1 MIEVSATM
9 PNRRTPVV
17 ISSLDSHP
25 NAAEILGITAQ
36 LPNIADQ
43 ALPALA
49 DAWHNTTF
57 LAEARRR
64 ALEPDAPLVLEALAR
79 FELVQALFAEEIRG
93 GEDYLTVEPDV
104 AAMALKAI
112 RDAIAAAYARPILS
126 AGEHEALIKAWRTV
140 YPTDLSVAPNFGARA
155 SDVTSLLSAL
165 PKLSS
170 RCHDAA
176 AAGEFASILAAGS
189 VLDEDIRVAARDE
202 AWHAAVL
209 TSQRRT
215 WQLLRHTA
223 EERSSRGY
231 CRTCRTRGYDE
242 ETARVLSLCVD
253 AACGLLVA
261 GSLED
266 DIVDVLTAPV
276 ECLIPSQRPA

>member
-1 MIEVSATM
+1 MS
-9 PNRRTPVV
+9 NRRTSVA
-17 ISSLDSHP
+17 ISSLDAHP
-25 NAAEILGITAQ
+25 NAAEILAITSQ
-36 LPNIADQ
+36 LPCITDT

-64 ALEPDAPLVLEALAR
+64 SLEPDAPLVLEALAK
-79 FELVQALFAEEIRG
+79 FETVQVLFAEEIHG

-104 AAMALKAI
+104 TATALKAI

-126 AGEHEALIKAWRTV
+126 SAEHEALTKAWRSV
-140 YPTDLSVAPNFGARA
+140 YADDHVVTPNLGARA
-155 SDVTSLLSAL
+155 SDITALLSAL
-165 PKLSS
+165 PRLSYC
-170 RCHDAA
+170 CHDAS
-176 AAGEFASILAAGS
+176 AAGEYASILTAGS
-189 VLDEDIRVAARDE
+189 ILDEDVRCAARDE

-209 TSQRRT
+209 TSQRRV
-215 WQLLRHTA
+215 WQLIRHTA
-223 EERSSRGY
+223 SEGRTGY
-231 CRTCRTRGYDE
+231 CATCRRRSHDDD
-242 ETARVLSLCVD
+242 TARVISLCVD

-276 ECLIPSQRPA
+276 ECLIPSQRPASGG